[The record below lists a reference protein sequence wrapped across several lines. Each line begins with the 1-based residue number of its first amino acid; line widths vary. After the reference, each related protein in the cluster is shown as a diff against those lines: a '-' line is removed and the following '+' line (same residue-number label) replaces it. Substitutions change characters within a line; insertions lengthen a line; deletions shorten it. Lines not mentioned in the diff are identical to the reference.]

1 MGSISSH
8 DSSSDMLEVSLSSML
23 EVSGDDKQE
32 SVQSKS
38 ILNQNG

>member
-1 MGSISSH
+1 MGGISTH
-8 DSSSDMLEVSLSSML
+8 DSSSDMLEVSLGYML